1 MAPFHFVHAADLHI
15 DSPLIGLASKSEALS
30 QLIDDASRKALDNLV
45 SLAIEKNCR
54 FMLIA
59 GDLFDGEW
67 RDFRTGQFFVERMRL
82 LREAGIPVF
91 IVLGNHDAENKFTKR
106 LEFSDNVQVFP
117 SQRPESIRLDDLE
130 VAIHGQSF
138 PRRDVTENLALGYPD
153 PVAGYFNIGLL
164 HTACTGR
171 EGHQSYA
178 PCSMDDM
185 ISRGYDYW
193 ALGHVHTREILNQN
207 PLIIFPGNLQG
218 RNARETGPKGATLV
232 TVDSGHVSDL
242 EHRPL
247 DIVRW
252 SADRVDVRRCAD
264 AEAVVQEARTRL
276 EQLVL
281 QAGDR
286 ALAVRLHICGE
297 TLLHDELVRRKLTV
311 FEDIATAAAS
321 VSSQIWIEKI
331 ELETKPPTQEVAID
345 PSVAG
350 RLQLIAEELSRSEEF
365 KRAASQII
373 SEIRA
378 KTPSGTAEDEFFNSL
393 AVHST
398 VRAVELAKAIAAGG
412 GK

>member
-30 QLIDDASRKALDNLV
+30 QLVDDASRKALDNLV
-45 SLAIEKNCR
+45 SLAIDENCR

-67 RDFRTGQFFVERMRL
+67 RDFRTGLFFVERMRR

-106 LEFSDNVQVFP
+106 LEFSDNVHVFP
-117 SQRPESIRLDDLE
+117 AQRPETIRLDDLE

-138 PRRDVTENLALGYPD
+138 PRRDVIENLALGYPARA
-153 PVAGYFNIGLL
+153 AGYFNIGLL

-178 PCSMDDM
+178 PCSVDDM

-218 RNARETGPKGATLV
+218 RNARETGPKGVTLV
-232 TVDSGHVSDL
+232 TVDSGHVIGF

-276 EQLVL
+276 EQLAR

-297 TLLHDELVRRKLTV
+297 TLLHEELVRRKLTV

-331 ELETKPPTQEVAID
+331 EPETKPPTQEVATD

-365 KRAASQII
+365 RRAASQII

-378 KTPSGTAEDEFFNSL
+378 KTPSGSAEEEFFNRL
-393 AVHST
+393 AEYST
-398 VRAVELAKAIAAGG
+398 VRAAELAKAIAAGG